1 MKLTLNKDEFIAAAK
16 SANLITISTE
26 LTMDLD
32 TPVSIYYKLVGDKKG
47 YIMESVDTTQ
57 QQFGRY
63 SFIGGEPFV
72 RVQVFADKL
81 LVSENGLMKSIAG
94 APHETM
100 KAYAARFTPSAA
112 DGEALP
118 LVHGGLAGYF
128 TYETAATFDR
138 VRGVELDDEQL
149 LGQFMMCRYLVVYD
163 ALKNSAQLHYLADIR
178 AGEDTGE
185 LYDAIVERLAAMRA
199 RLAAPFTPPAAE
211 PAKRKTPVDFMA
223 RYKTAP
229 KDFLNVIDTIK
240 EHIYAGDIFQ
250 AVPSFRFCEKIT
262 RPAFL
267 FYRRL
272 RQVNPSPYM
281 FYYNFGEVKLVGASP
296 EMLIKVSGK
305 TVYTY
310 PIAGTRKRG
319 KNDEEDARLA
329 ADLRS
334 DEKECAEHAML
345 VDLARNDL
353 GRISVPG
360 TVRVPKLMEVERF
373 SHVSHMVSSV
383 VGEIAPAYTPMDV
396 LRATFPAGTVSGAP
410 KLRAM
415 EIIHEQEKENRG
427 FYAGTVGYMDFRGN
441 MDMCITLRTMC
452 IENDDMAVI
461 QSGAG
466 IVKDSV
472 PEKEYLEI
480 LQKAKALFEVVE
492 EVENNAAF
500 A

>member
-199 RLAAPFTPPAAE
+199 RLAAPFTPPTAE

-383 VGEIAPAYTPMDV
+383 VGEIAPTYTPMDV

-452 IENDDMAVI
+452 IENDDTAVI

>member
-178 AGEDTGE
+178 TGEDTGE

-319 KNDEEDARLA
+319 KNDEEDALLA

-383 VGEIAPAYTPMDV
+383 VGEIAPTYTPMDV

-452 IENDDMAVI
+452 IENDDTAVI

>member
-178 AGEDTGE
+178 TGEDTGE

-383 VGEIAPAYTPMDV
+383 VGEIAPTYTPMDV

-452 IENDDMAVI
+452 IENDDTAVI

>member
-100 KAYAARFTPSAA
+100 KAYAARFTPSVA

-178 AGEDTGE
+178 TGEDTGE

-452 IENDDMAVI
+452 IENDDTAVI

>member
-1 MKLTLNKDEFIAAAK
+1 MNLMPRKEDFIASAK
-16 SANLITISTE
+16 AANLITVSTE

-72 RVQVFADKL
+72 RMQVFADKL
-81 LVSENGLMKSIAG
+81 LINENGLMKSIAG

-100 KAYAARFTPSAA
+100 KAYAARFVPAA
-112 DGEALP
+112 SEGEHLP

-128 TYETAATFDR
+128 SYETAATFDR
-138 VRGVELDDEQL
+138 VRGVQLGSEHL

-163 ALKNSAQLHYLADIR
+163 ALRNSARLHYLADIR
-178 AGEDTGE
+178 EGDDPGE
-185 LYDAIVERLAAMRA
+185 LYDLIAERLSTMRT
-199 RLAAPFTPPAAE
+199 RLAAPFTPPAA
-211 PAKRKTPVDFMA
+211 PAAKRTAPVDFMA
-223 RYKTAP
+223 RYGTP
-229 KDFLNVIDTIK
+229 PQHFLDTIRTVK

-250 AVPSFRFCEKIT
+250 AVPSFRFREKIT

-281 FYYNFGEVKLVGASP
+281 FYYNFGTVKLVGASP
-296 EMLIKVSGK
+296 EMLIKVSGT
-305 TVYTY
+305 TVCTY

-319 KNDEEDARLA
+319 RTDEEDAALA
-329 ADLRS
+329 ADLRA
-334 DEKECAEHAML
+334 DAKECAEHAML

-360 TVRVPKLMEVERF
+360 TVRVPKLMAVEHF

-383 VGEIAPAYTPMDV
+383 VGEIAPAYAPMDV

-415 EIIHEQEKENRG
+415 EIIHELEPEPRG

-452 IENDDMAVI
+452 IENDDTAVI